1 MRCWDGPLWNGVNTD
16 YGESGIYRED
26 FLKYIKPMTPEE
38 AIASLW
44 DYHHV
49 KQELRPAE
57 LIFILGSNDIRVAEY
72 AAELYARKLAPLLL
86 FSGGMGRFTGEWA
99 VPEAELFAEEAMKK
113 GVPGDCILIENK
125 STNTGENV
133 RFSRAVLE
141 KAGIPEPSSIIALQ
155 KPYMERRTLATL
167 QAQWPEVR
175 VAVSSPPFSFREYL
189 TRELPQDLV
198 VSAMVGDFQR
208 ILEYPKQ
215 GFSTEQPVP
224 PEAMA
229 AFRMLVEAGYGS
241 QLLKGVP
248 LPWNS

>member
-1 MRCWDGPLWNGVNTD
+1 MNSRTITD
-16 YGESGIYRED
+16 ISD
-26 FLKYIKPMTPEE
+26 FIFVSDTPCKVD
-38 AIASLW
+38 AIFL
-44 DYHHV
+44 
-49 KQELRPAE
+49 PG
-57 LIFILGSNDIRVAEY
+57 GSHPEQPEY

-99 VPEAELFAEEAMKK
+99 VPEAELFAEAAMKK

-141 KAGIPEPSSIIALQ
+141 KAGIPEPSSLIALQ

-167 QAQWPEVR
+167 QAQWPEAR
-175 VAVSSPPFSFREYL
+175 VAVSSPPFTFREYL
-189 TRELPQDLV
+189 TGELPQELV

-215 GFSTEQPVP
+215 GFSTEQPVT

-229 AFRMLVEAGYGS
+229 AFRTLVEAGYGS

-248 LPWNS
+248 LLWNS

>member
-1 MRCWDGPLWNGVNTD
+1 
-16 YGESGIYRED
+16 
-26 FLKYIKPMTPEE
+26 
-38 AIASLW
+38 
-44 DYHHV
+44 
-49 KQELRPAE
+49 
-57 LIFILGSNDIRVAEY
+57 
-72 AAELYARKLAPLLL
+72 
-86 FSGGMGRFTGEWA
+86 MGRFTGEWA
-99 VPEAELFAEEAMKK
+99 VPEAELFAEAAMKK

-133 RFSRAVLE
+133 CFSRAVLE
-141 KAGIPEPSSIIALQ
+141 KAGIPEPSSLIALQ

-167 QAQWPEVR
+167 QAQWPEAR
-175 VAVSSPPFSFREYL
+175 VAVSSPPFTFMEYL
-189 TRELPQDLV
+189 TGELPQELV

-215 GFSTEQPVP
+215 GFSTEQPVT

>member
-38 AIASLW
+38 AIAILW

-49 KQELRPAE
+49 KQELH
-57 LIFILGSNDIRVAEY
+57 

-215 GFSTEQPVP
+215 GFSTEQPVT